1 MTREEA
7 LKDITNWGYLSE
19 YSRLIINKI
28 YDAHEAELKAKDKEI
43 LALVNRVADITKE
56 NVEANNRIAELESKN
71 SKLEKQYAHLQKML
85 DITLDMLEYFRQQY
99 AHLQKML
106 DITLD
111 MLEYFRQQLNIR
123 YFIKL
128 KD

>member
-1 MTREEA
+1 MISKEPPSETLKPQYKA
-7 LKDITNWGYLSE
+7 LSASE
-19 YSRLIINKI
+19 IC
-28 YDAHEAELKAKDKEI
+28 ELQ
-43 LALVNRVADITKE
+43 NRC
-56 NVEANNRIAELESKN
+56 AELE
-71 SKLEKQYAHLQKML
+71 KQNA
-85 DITLDMLEYFRQQY
+85 E
-99 AHLQKML
+99 LQKML